1 MKNQMDFYKIYN
13 FLKKYNFKMDYDC
26 IELELL
32 QSNED
37 EYEENTE
44 CLICMDTFESHQ
56 MKSFHS
62 NNKKH
67 ALCEECL
74 MDYINNKCENDLN
87 IERFQCAEPNCQEI
101 ININY

>member
-1 MKNQMDFYKIYN
+1 
-13 FLKKYNFKMDYDC
+13 MDYDC
-26 IELELL
+26 IESELL
-32 QSNED
+32 QSSED

-44 CLICMDTFESHQ
+44 CLICMENFKPHQ